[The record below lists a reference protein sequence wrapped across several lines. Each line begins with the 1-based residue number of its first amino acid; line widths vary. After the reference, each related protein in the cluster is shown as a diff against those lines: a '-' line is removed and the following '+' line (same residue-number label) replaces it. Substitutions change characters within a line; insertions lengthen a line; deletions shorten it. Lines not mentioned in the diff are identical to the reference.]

1 MLNLEDNEVETLYAI
16 VQEQEKQ
23 DRYDIESGLAT
34 HNTCLR
40 VLNNHITNTITLPQ
54 PGIYQVEDSQ
64 IYSIAFGN
72 FSIKKIYHNNVTWN
86 IPVHMQETVPLMI
99 IYEPPVSI
107 RLLPI
112 PGITPDNWKEYFPP
126 FHYDKDTNQV
136 CFGSTVFTTKPENL
150 QNRVSD
156 IENILSIY
164 NTDSAH
170 TLRDDCDLSSSWT
183 QILDDLRNISL
194 GSIPKF
200 LTAVLI

>member
-126 FHYDKDTNQV
+126 FHYD
-136 CFGSTVFTTKPENL
+136 
-150 QNRVSD
+150 
-156 IENILSIY
+156 
-164 NTDSAH
+164 TDSAH

>member
-40 VLNNHITNTITLPQ
+40 VLNNNI
-54 PGIYQVEDSQ
+54 
-64 IYSIAFGN
+64 
-72 FSIKKIYHNNVTWN
+72 TWN